1 MFTLE
6 RMFGHVLLA
15 ATLIASTPAPA
26 QQQDQQVAARPLELG
41 RAPTGEE
48 IRAWDID
55 VAPDGAGL
63 PEGAGGVEQGKLLFV
78 QKCAACHGAAGEGA
92 TADML
97 VGGAG
102 TLASKS
108 AKRTI
113 GSYWPYATTV
123 FDYVRRAMPLDAPG
137 SLAAE
142 EVYALS
148 AWLLHA
154 NGIVGAEAVMDAK
167 TLPAVRMP
175 NRDGFIAADTK
186 PDFIAERCM
195 PDCR

>member
-6 RMFGHVLLA
+6 RRLGHVLLA
-15 ATLIASTPAPA
+15 ATLVASTPVLAE
-26 QQQDQQVAARPLELG
+26 QQDQQGAAKTLELG
-41 RAPTGEE
+41 RAPTGGE

-63 PEGAGGVEQGKLLFV
+63 PDGAGSVEQGKMLFA
-78 QKCAACHGAAGEGA
+78 QQCAACHGAAGEGA

-123 FDYVRRAMPLDAPG
+123 FDYVRRAMPLDKPG
-137 SLAAE
+137 SLSAE
-142 EVYALS
+142 EIYALS

-154 NGIVGAEAVMDAK
+154 NGIVGADAVMNAK

-195 PDCR
+195 RDCK

>member
-6 RMFGHVLLA
+6 RMLRHLLVT
-15 ATLIASTPAPA
+15 ATLVASTPLAA
-26 QQQDQQVAARPLELG
+26 QQQQDAARQFDLG
-41 RAPTGEE
+41 RAPTGDE

-63 PEGAGGVEQGKLLFV
+63 PDGAGSVEQGKMLFA
-78 QKCAACHGAAGEGA
+78 QQCAACHGAAGEGA

-123 FDYVRRAMPLDAPG
+123 FDYVRRAMPLDKPG
-137 SLAAE
+137 SLSAE

-154 NGIVGAEAVMDAK
+154 NGIVGADAVMNAK

-195 PDCR
+195 RDCK

>member
-6 RMFGHVLLA
+6 RRLGHVLLA
-15 ATLIASTPAPA
+15 ATLVASTPVLAE
-26 QQQDQQVAARPLELG
+26 QQDQQGAAKTLELG
-41 RAPTGEE
+41 RAPTGDE

-63 PEGAGGVEQGKLLFV
+63 P
-78 QKCAACHGAAGEGA
+78 
-92 TADML
+92 D
-97 VGGAG
+97 GAG

-123 FDYVRRAMPLDAPG
+123 FDYVRRAMPLDKPG
-137 SLAAE
+137 SLSAE

-154 NGIVGAEAVMDAK
+154 NGIVGADAVMNAK

-195 PDCR
+195 RDCK